1 MQAEEKRAALEL
13 ELELMQSEAK
23 AKAEELQA
31 AEEHRA
37 LQQAADKSVAEQTRQ
52 LVLQVCAKH

>member
-1 MQAEEKRAALEL
+1 
-13 ELELMQSEAK
+13 MQSEAK

-52 LVLQVCAKH
+52 LVLQVCAKN